1 MSPVTHQSS
10 QGNRVSAGPASDV
23 KTFVAAAMLTF
34 TAGVVVLIGYL
45 MAGGFGGFMG
55 IIGAVFGVVWWKGV
69 HGKVFPKD
77 LPSVSLMLLGVVGLL
92 LVGLV
97 YGMS

>member
-1 MSPVTHQSS
+1 MTSVTHQSS

-23 KTFVAAAMLTF
+23 KTFVAAGLLTF
-34 TAGVVVLIGYL
+34 TAGLLVLIGYI
-45 MAGGFGGFMG
+45 MAGGFGGFLG

-69 HGKVFPKD
+69 HGKVFPRD
-77 LPSVSLMLLGVVGLL
+77 LPGKSMAGLVVAGALL
-92 LVGLV
+92 LAAA